1 MLRVLTLA
9 TLFPDASR
17 PRLGA
22 FVERQTL
29 TLAGRA
35 GVEVEVVAPRGLP
48 PLAALFA
55 RYRALAAVP
64 DQEVWEGVRVHRPRF
79 RHWPGL
85 GGHGDVAAI
94 KRALIPVLTRLR
106 TRFAFD
112 VIDAQFF
119 FPDGP
124 AAIALGRHF
133 GVPVSIKARGGDI
146 HYWGSGRQR
155 AAIVAAGRAA
165 DGMLAVSQALRDDMV
180 ALGMPG
186 ERITVHYTGIDHARF
201 RVRDRAAAKGAL
213 GVTGPLVVGV
223 GALVERKGHGIVIA
237 ALARL
242 PGATLAI
249 IGAGEHERA
258 LRAAATAH
266 GVADRVRFLGSL
278 GHEAIADWLAAADV
292 MALISASEGLANAW
306 VEALA
311 SGTPVVIADVGGAR
325 ELVDRPAAGRLVARD
340 PAAVA
345 DAIVAILQAP
355 PPRDDVAVSVAR
367 FSWDANAAALE
378 AHLRSL
384 QRA

>member
-64 DQEVWEGVRVHRPRF
+64 DEEVCEGVRVHRPRF
-79 RHWPGL
+79 THWPGL
-85 GGHGDVAAI
+85 SGRGDVAAI
-94 KRALIPVLTRLR
+94 GRALIPVLTRLR

-146 HYWGSGRQR
+146 HYWGSGQQR

-258 LRAAATAH
+258 LRAAAIAH

-278 GHEAIADWLAAADV
+278 GHDAIADWLAAADV

-345 DAIVAILQAP
+345 DAIVAILRAP
-355 PPRDDVAVSVAR
+355 PERDDVAATVAR
-367 FSWDANAAALE
+367 FSWEANAAALE